1 MEQEKKKSNK
11 KIIMILGII
20 VVLVIVAIIFVMSR
34 NKTNNDVNVGKDNVE
49 NAQQYTTLLKDVVK
63 IGDYIQYAPL
73 EEEFTIEK
81 SETGSSTDVKFET
94 NDYNGTWRMMYND
107 KENGLQIISSKGVTN
122 RLTLSGKFGY
132 NNAVD
137 SLNGFCNH
145 FANNK
150 DFAVSGR
157 CLGTNPKLPKDNA
170 DTEEHYSAG
179 ALKIADEN
187 YKYDLDIL
195 NKYSLHSA
203 GEETLLASRYSKKDG
218 NETVYQTYMYLRNI
232 STSGDVKEEG
242 EMLYTVPSE
251 GMQIMAQ
258 AMSNMDMTHSY
269 STMSNYIR
277 PIITLKEDVKVKSGN
292 GTKDNPYILAK

>member
-1 MEQEKKKSNK
+1 MEKKNNK
-11 KIIMILGII
+11 KVFIIIGII
-20 VVLVIVAIIFVMSR
+20 AVALIITVILIMNFS
-34 NKTNNDVNVGKDNVE
+34 KTNNDNNNE
-49 NAQQYTTLLKDVVK
+49 NQKSNIEESQYTTLLKDVVK
-63 IGDYIQYAPL
+63 IGDYVEYIPN

-81 SETGSSTDVKFET
+81 SDTGASSDVKFKT
-94 NDYNGTWRMMYND
+94 NDYTGTWRVMYND
-107 KENGLQIISSKGVTN
+107 NENGLQIISTKGVTN
-122 RLTLSGKFGY
+122 RLSLSGKFGY
-132 NNAVD
+132 NNAID
-137 SLNGFCNH
+137 TLNSFCNH

-157 CLGTNPKLPKDNA
+157 CLGSNPQSSNDNVT
-170 DTEEHYSAG
+170 TEEYYSAG
-179 ALKIADEN
+179 ALKVADEN

-203 GEETLLASRYSKKDG
+203 GEETLLASRYSKKNG
-218 NETVYQTYMYLRNI
+218 NESVYQTYMYLRNI

-251 GMQIMAQ
+251 GMQVMAQ
-258 AMSNMDMTHSY
+258 AMSNMDMTQSY

-277 PIITLKEDVKVKSGN
+277 PIITLKEDVKVKSGD